1 MAAFG
6 KRGIAGPA
14 AFRPAAQAVA
24 PAAATASRAADFYQ
38 SPSIQSSA
46 SFGIPGVTIF
56 LLLLLAAIY
65 ALEVRYAPFNS
76 SGQGMNARVLASYG
90 GISRQLA
97 LGYGE
102 WWRFFTAPLLH
113 ANFLHLLSN
122 SVVLG
127 FIGYRLEPMIGSRW
141 FAALFVIGG
150 IGGGLG
156 STSMNEA
163 DIVAVGA
170 SGAIM
175 GLLGAAFMCGF
186 QQSSGDI
193 GSKMQILSA
202 RVALP
207 ALIPMPS
214 GSGHIDYSAHLGG
227 ALAGLAMGMVLQ
239 AVWAD
244 GDLRPRPS
252 NLAGGIGIAG
262 LVVALFAFVLAMFS
276 HTADLPRTPGMIP
289 QAEVNLDATAEQAS
303 ALLAR
308 YPHDPRSHFIRGL
321 AYGRV
326 FDLADAEAQ
335 FRAAMP
341 GADPHA
347 ILMTDRFN
355 TSVTLLLALTV
366 SFERRPD
373 EARAL
378 ARPLCATAAGDAAF
392 AKIYA
397 SLKKRQACD

>member
-1 MAAFG
+1 MTAAFG
-6 KRGIAGPA
+6 KRGVPA
-14 AFRPAAQAVA
+14 AGVLRPAPQ
-24 PAAATASRAADFYQ
+24 AAAPTMARAPVFTESGPDQTAAL
-38 SPSIQSSA
+38 
-46 SFGIPGVTIF
+46 FGIPVITIF
-56 LLLLLAAIY
+56 LLLLLAVIY
-65 ALEVRYAPFNS
+65 AVEIRYAPFNS

-90 GISRQLA
+90 GISRHLV

-122 SVVLG
+122 SLVLG
-127 FIGYRLEPMIGSRW
+127 FIGYRLEPLIGPRW
-141 FAALFVIGG
+141 FAALFVVGG

-175 GLLGAAFMCGF
+175 GLLGAAFVCGF
-186 QQSSGDI
+186 QQATGDI
-193 GSKMQILSA
+193 GSRMQILAA

-207 ALIPMPS
+207 ALIPMSS
-214 GSGHIDYSAHLGG
+214 GSEHIDYSAHLGG
-227 ALAGLAMGMVLQ
+227 ALAGLAMGIVLQ
-239 AVWAD
+239 AVWVD
-244 GDLRPRPS
+244 GEPRPRQS

-262 LVVALFAFVLAMFS
+262 LVVALFSFLLAMRS

-289 QAEVNLDATAEQAS
+289 PAELNLDANAEQAS
-303 ALLAR
+303 DLLAR
-308 YPHDPRSHFIRGL
+308 YPHDPRAHYIRGIVFGK
-321 AYGRV
+321 AY
-326 FDLADAEAQ
+326 DLADAEAQ
-335 FRAAMP
+335 FRAALP

-347 ILMTDRFN
+347 ILMPDRFN

-366 SFERRPD
+366 SFERKPD

-378 ARPLCATAAGDAAF
+378 AQPVCAAAAGDEAL
-392 AKIYA
+392 AKLYA
-397 SLKKRQACD
+397 SVRKHQLCD